1 MTFEG
6 VMAILK
12 KERIKTEKQRL
23 TPYTEYTYKMI
34 TKRMRRLR
42 SRKGRS

>member
-12 KERIKTEKQRL
+12 KERAKTEREKL
-23 TPYTEYTYKMI
+23 TSYTGYTYNLI
-34 TKRMRRLR
+34 TKRMRRQR